1 MYLKIDDYSIE
12 IIKKVEEETLGDM
25 GLDKN
30 MLLIDEV
37 NLVSGYENLLNEIDD
52 LKKQI
57 EELKQPNDYNPEIE
71 IPDTRYE

>member
-1 MYLKIDDYSIE
+1 
-12 IIKKVEEETLGDM
+12 M

-37 NLVSGYENLLNEIDD
+37 NLISGYENLLNEIDD

-71 IPDTRYE
+71 IPDPRYE

>member
-1 MYLKIDDYSIE
+1 MYLKIDDYSIK
-12 IIKKVEEETLGDM
+12 IIRQVEEETLGDM

-37 NLVSGYENLLNEIDD
+37 NLISGYENLLNEIDD

-57 EELKQPNDYNPEIE
+57 EELEQPNDYNPEL
-71 IPDTRYE
+71 

>member
-1 MYLKIDDYSIE
+1 MYLKIDDYSIK
-12 IIKKVEEETLGDM
+12 IIRQVEEETLGDM

-37 NLVSGYENLLNEIDD
+37 NLISGYENLLNEIDD

-57 EELKQPNDYNPEIE
+57 EELKQPNDYNPELE
-71 IPDTRYE
+71 IPDPRYE